1 LGVAFGRSPTALI
14 WRTIRDVVVPHTIG
28 TAVAPELR
36 IVTRI
41 IAVTDIQRPRL
52 RLEGN
57 DQMSDRAR
65 VTAEFREMPGLCLTD
80 AQAARLFS
88 LDVARCRR
96 LLSAL
101 VSEGVLWAERGVF
114 HLTDAGRRHA

>member
-1 LGVAFGRSPTALI
+1 MSSC
-14 WRTIRDVVVPHTIG
+14 PHTIG

-36 IVTRI
+36 IVKRI
-41 IAVTDIQRPRL
+41 IAVTEIQRPRL
-52 RLEGN
+52 RSEGN
-57 DQMSDRAR
+57 DQMNDRSR